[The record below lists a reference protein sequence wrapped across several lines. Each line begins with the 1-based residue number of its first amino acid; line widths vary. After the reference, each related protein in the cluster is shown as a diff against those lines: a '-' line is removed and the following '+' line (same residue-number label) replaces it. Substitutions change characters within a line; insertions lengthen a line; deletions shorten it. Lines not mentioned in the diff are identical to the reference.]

1 LYWRMTKKK
10 LNELIGRVAYTTISA
25 MTDSKQTE
33 HSVTDW
39 NANFLV
45 NSGETAASKQNVIK

>member
-1 LYWRMTKKK
+1 MTKKK